1 MVTISSV
8 KGAQFSIAT
17 QTEEEKLAR
26 IAANLRREN
35 KIEEQKIREKI
46 RAAHEE
52 VRRLAAQFLEIDPG
66 IKTIVLFGSLA
77 ENNVFSIHFDI
88 DLAVRSE
95 KYLQLVGC
103 GLKSSFLRISKFFEN
118 SLDPLS
124 WNRDLIEHMRL
135 DIDGVRP
142 ALLDREL
149 AARIDGLRS
158 FRHVFRNIYQ
168 TELDPKRIELV
179 QQQLDPTP
187 ASFEK
192 AHKEFLK
199 KLKTIAAQLG
209 D

>member
-1 MVTISSV
+1 M
-8 KGAQFSIAT
+8 GT

-52 VRRLAAQFLEIDPG
+52 VRRLAAQFLEIDPD
-66 IKTIVLFGSLA
+66 IETIVFFGSLA
-77 ENNVFSIHFDI
+77 ENNFFSIHFDI

-149 AARIDGLRS
+149 AARIEELLS

-179 QQQLDPTP
+179 QQQLDPTT

-192 AHKEFLK
+192 AHKEFSK
-199 KLKTIAAQLG
+199 KLKAIAAQL
-209 D
+209 DD

>member
-1 MVTISSV
+1 M
-8 KGAQFSIAT
+8 GP
-17 QTEEEKLAR
+17 QTDEEKLAR

-35 KIEEQKIREKI
+35 KIEEQKIGEKI

-66 IKTIVLFGSLA
+66 IETIVFFGSLA
-77 ENNVFSIHFDI
+77 EDNAFSIHFDI

-124 WNRDLIEHMRL
+124 WNRDVIEHMRL

-149 AARIDGLRS
+149 AAGSTNCVHFGMYFETSTKPSWIPNGLS
-158 FRHVFRNIYQ
+158 LYSSNSILQ
-168 TELDPKRIELV
+168 
-179 QQQLDPTP
+179 
-187 ASFEK
+187 
-192 AHKEFLK
+192 
-199 KLKTIAAQLG
+199 
-209 D
+209 